1 MNMSR
6 AHTLAWHRRFSVG
19 RVRPST
25 PDMVV
30 RRDPAI
36 ESHAPVPSRRADMA
50 PLGSWTLQGD
60 RFGDGSHARTV
71 SEDAKNPAIV
81 VDHIERRRER
91 TEPSAPFDLTGLEGH
106 EFTSRTGRG
115 TDAGGVA
122 APVWDEGR
130 RVSAHRFG
138 IRHP

>member
-1 MNMSR
+1 
-6 AHTLAWHRRFSVG
+6 
-19 RVRPST
+19 
-25 PDMVV
+25 
-30 RRDPAI
+30 
-36 ESHAPVPSRRADMA
+36 MA

-71 SEDAKNPAIV
+71 SEDAKDPAIV

-91 TEPSAPFDLTGLEGH
+91 TEPSAPFGPAGLEGH
-106 EFTSRTGRG
+106 EFTSRTDRG
-115 TDAGGVA
+115 ADAGGVA